1 MALPAPIQ
9 ISEGFLQKRHGTSLG
24 KPLDRLLICC
34 VNGNIYI
41 NIYKYRYTQK
51 RPAKHGF
58 SRRVRGRNKT
68 HDFWSPDVTPI
79 PTANRHGGAVGGVC
93 GRGVETPREV
103 RSTAGPGAAQGP
115 GPWLHGLVSG
125 AADLA
130 RRGRT
135 CEVSGGSVMIW

>member
-1 MALPAPIQ
+1 M
-9 ISEGFLQKRHGTSLG
+9 G
-24 KPLDRLLICC
+24 
-34 VNGNIYI
+34 IYI
-41 NIYKYRYTQK
+41 YKHIH

-79 PTANRHGGAVGGVC
+79 PTANRHGGAVGGVR

-130 RRGRT
+130 RCRR